1 MSQQQPANTLLTDI
15 KNTLDG
21 LDFIQ
26 NSVLEN
32 QSHLHKGHRES
43 LLNPGKV
50 HIKAQI
56 SLDGR
61 FFNHILDHKKRLKI
75 HQQIH
80 KAIAPFMEYIHAFS
94 IQLIMQ

>member
-61 FFNHILDHKKRLKI
+61 FFNHILDHKNGLKSTNKFI
-75 HQQIH
+75 KPLLHLWNISMRSV
-80 KAIAPFMEYIHAFS
+80 FN
-94 IQLIMQ
+94 